1 MPVTELSVV
10 TYNIHKGFSSLNG
23 RFVLPRMRTALAE
36 SGADIVFLQEALG
49 EHQRHATRH
58 AGWPDDSQF
67 EFIADSIW
75 PHFAY
80 GKNAIYDEG
89 HHGNAI
95 LSRYPFESWENIPDF
110 PYPLQASR
118 SLLHA
123 CLAVPGSDRRL
134 HVVCV
139 HFGFLGR
146 ERRSQVRLL
155 TERIAEHVPADEP
168 LIVAGD
174 FNDWSGLAVSQSRLG
189 LTEAFQTL
197 NGNHARTFPAWAP
210 MLPMD
215 RIYCRGLVPVAAKR
229 LTGAPWS
236 MLSDHNPLQAW
247 FRL

>member
-1 MPVTELSVV
+1 MTVTELSVV
-10 TYNIHKGFSSLNG
+10 TYNIHKGFSSLNR
-23 RFVLPRMRTALAE
+23 RFVLPKMRSALAD

-49 EHQRHATRH
+49 EHQRHASRH
-58 AGWPDDSQF
+58 PGWPEDPQF
-67 EFIADSIW
+67 EFIADTIW

-80 GKNAIYDEG
+80 GKNAIYDDG

-95 LSRYPFESWENIPDF
+95 LSRYPFDSWENITDF
-110 PYPLQASR
+110 PYPFQASR
-118 SLLHA
+118 SLLHGS
-123 CLAVPGSDRRL
+123 LVVPGAAQRL

-146 ERRSQVRLL
+146 ERRAQVRLL
-155 TERIAEHVPADEP
+155 TERIAAHVPADEP

-174 FNDWSGLAVSQSRLG
+174 FNDWSGRAVSQSRLG
-189 LTEAFQTL
+189 LTEAFRSL

-210 MLPMD
+210 LLPMD
-215 RIYCRGLVPVAAKR
+215 RIYCRGLEPIAAER
-229 LTGAPWS
+229 LKGSPWS